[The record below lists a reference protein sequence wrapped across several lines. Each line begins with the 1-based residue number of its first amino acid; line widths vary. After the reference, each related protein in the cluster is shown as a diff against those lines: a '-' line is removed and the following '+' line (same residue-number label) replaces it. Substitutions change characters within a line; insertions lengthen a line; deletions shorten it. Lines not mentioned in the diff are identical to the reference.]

1 MAERGTP
8 RRWQTA
14 SELETAVKAYFEDA
28 IANERPLG
36 VLALCVHTGMS
47 WDCFHDYENGSMDT
61 ETQVYSGLLKDAK
74 TKVMAYAESRVYE
87 NTAGATFQLVN
98 LSRGSKNPFK
108 NASHQELT
116 GANGGPISVSLAD
129 QIRGASSD
137 G

>member
-1 MAERGTP
+1 MAEVGRP
-8 RRWQTA
+8 RRWTKA
-14 SELETAVKAYFEDA
+14 AELEAAVKAYFEDA

-36 VLALCVHTGMS
+36 VLALCVHAGMS

-61 ETQVYSGLLKDAK
+61 PDEKFSVLLKDAK

-87 NTAGATFQLVN
+87 NTAGATFQLCN

-108 NASHQELT
+108 NASHQELS
-116 GANGGPISVSLAD
+116 GPNGGPISVSLAD
-129 QIRGASSD
+129 QIRGASAD